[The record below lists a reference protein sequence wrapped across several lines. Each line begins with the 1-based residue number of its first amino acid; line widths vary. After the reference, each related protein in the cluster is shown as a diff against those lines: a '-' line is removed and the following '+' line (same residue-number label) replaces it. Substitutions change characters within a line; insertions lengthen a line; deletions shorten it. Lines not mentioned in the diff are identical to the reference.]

1 MQRSLTIFFIA
12 AAAILAIFTG
22 ISDFSG
28 NSDIICST
36 SACMK
41 IHSSSFGAIFSIP
54 IGFYA
59 AALLSLCLGLY
70 LKGRETLSG
79 TILCGIL
86 GIEAYFTFLEIFFIG
101 SLCTICLIF
110 FGLLIVC
117 VFTVQINKNAMLTGF
132 TLFFVAHFIFFYPSV
147 TLKPTLT
154 TEVMGNRSVEIFASP
169 SCSHCEQA
177 IEDLRKVCLA
187 TGTSLIIRPVSISR
201 KDKDKSVRWV
211 SGELFECGSPTS
223 YRLAEKIVW
232 ENEDEAKKLNNGK
245 LAVPL
250 ILVRVDGSRE
260 LFRGWTDQVF
270 TSVNKLLATV
280 GNIGTAEA
288 SENMNHTNLSN
299 LGGMCTGTTDCHDQ
313 NRD

>member
-1 MQRSLTIFFIA
+1 MRRNFIIITMTTA
-12 AAAILAIFTG
+12 CILAMATG
-22 ISDFSG
+22 IGDLLG
-28 NSDIICST
+28 RSDIICST
-36 SACMK
+36 SACVK

-54 IGFYA
+54 VGFYA
-59 AALLSLCLGLY
+59 SAFLFLCLGLY

-86 GIEAYFTFLEIFFIG
+86 GIEAYFTFLEIFFMG

-110 FGLLIVC
+110 FGLLIMCAILARVKK
-117 VFTVQINKNAMLTGF
+117 NKNAMLTGF

-201 KDKDKSVRWV
+201 KDRDKSVRWI
-211 SGELFECGSPTS
+211 SGKLFQCGSSIS

-260 LFRGWTDQVF
+260 IFRGWTGQVF
-270 TSVNKLLATV
+270 TSV
-280 GNIGTAEA
+280 
-288 SENMNHTNLSN
+288 
-299 LGGMCTGTTDCHDQ
+299 
-313 NRD
+313 